1 MKMCY
6 QILYL
11 HRTFTRSLTQKYY
24 KNSNWAHIFAT
35 QTSPANDLESWLRLW
50 WKLTASTPGSSPRD
64 WNVISLHQIPWSHQT
79 TCESTQ
85 GSLPSSWLPCQTQT
99 QEDRQHLRWTQP
111 WRDTSQQDWVNN
123 KQQLTVSENWRSE
136 EFAIIAVQVKQEPQR
151 LYSHSCARCRANFAT
166 LCNIL
171 TTLRTVFMKC
181 KENRSRCSRLKMCFE
196 FKNHTFL
203 KSHNHINGR
212 KW

>member
-99 QEDRQHLRWTQP
+99 QEDRQHLRWTRP
-111 WRDTSQQDWVNN
+111 WRGTSQQDWVNN
-123 KQQLTVSENWRSE
+123 KQQLTVSENWRSVG
-136 EFAIIAVQVKQEPQR
+136 FSSRHPVRSSPLSPSKLNR
-151 LYSHSCARCRANFAT
+151 SHKDF
-166 LCNIL
+166 IL
-171 TTLRTVFMKC
+171 TAVPGVGQTLQPC
-181 KENRSRCSRLKMCFE
+181 A
-196 FKNHTFL
+196 TF
-203 KSHNHINGR
+203 
-212 KW
+212 